1 MYDDEANRLNYPNA
15 LAYDRSLDEIYVV
28 NGGSLRVVV
37 YGPDFFTRYSIGA
50 GRGVLSPSGVAVMD
64 NGEVYVCQ
72 VRTRLNPSPRITI
85 LNAAFFV
92 DREIFLDEIQ
102 EAAGF
107 IPRRVAVNRDGLIY
121 LAGLNTRGVMVLDNE
136 GNFLR
141 WIQPV
146 GLINPRNALKE
157 GENPSRYKDLPTE
170 EGQLVAEEIEDAP
183 PENSPYADIPEE
195 YRPRSSDTEELGA
208 LAKVES
214 PVLINFVTIDSTGKL
229 YLLSNELGKI
239 FVYGPDEELLFEFGV
254 KGGSPGQLSQPRALT
269 IDEEQELIYVADY
282 TRHTIVIYNL
292 SGEYLFEVG
301 GRGTDPGWYNY
312 PTGMAIN
319 NNRQFIVADLFN
331 GRVQVLELGY
341 DEWKNAYVL
350 EPPTE
355 SGQDDGEAGA
365 EEISVQDGSKPLAS
379 DAKSDQTNQQD
390 PAQERPEGDL
400 GILIELESPTSQ
412 PEVKSDLDHGQEFQ
426 QEQPETV
433 PEVIF
438 EKEQLPAYPESK
450 NN

>member
-1 MYDDEANRLNYPNA
+1 
-15 LAYDRSLDEIYVV
+15 
-28 NGGSLRVVV
+28 
-37 YGPDFFTRYSIGA
+37 
-50 GRGVLSPSGVAVMD
+50 
-64 NGEVYVCQ
+64 
-72 VRTRLNPSPRITI
+72 
-85 LNAAFFV
+85 
-92 DREIFLDEIQ
+92 
-102 EAAGF
+102 
-107 IPRRVAVNRDGLIY
+107 
-121 LAGLNTRGVMVLDNE
+121 
-136 GNFLR
+136 
-141 WIQPV
+141 
-146 GLINPRNALKE
+146 
-157 GENPSRYKDLPTE
+157 
-170 EGQLVAEEIEDAP
+170 
-183 PENSPYADIPEE
+183 
-195 YRPRSSDTEELGA
+195 
-208 LAKVES
+208 
-214 PVLINFVTIDSTGKL
+214 
-229 YLLSNELGKI
+229 
-239 FVYGPDEELLFEFGV
+239 
-254 KGGSPGQLSQPRALT
+254 
-269 IDEEQELIYVADY
+269 
-282 TRHTIVIYNL
+282 
-292 SGEYLFEVG
+292 
-301 GRGTDPGWYNY
+301 
-312 PTGMAIN
+312 MAIN

-341 DEWKNAYVL
+341 DEWKNAYEL